1 MIFTRIQTEMQS
13 TSPDNLKIIKNHTI
27 ITYKQ
32 QVIRYHEI
40 IQSGTYA
47 IGYSPAATA
56 FP

>member
-1 MIFTRIQTEMQS
+1 MQS

-32 QVIRYHEI
+32 QIIRYHEI